1 MKSTNNNNL
10 LNQIIAGDKKNN
22 NKKETNDGDNISFE
36 VKVLFK
42 RKFNKDN
49 ENYLNRDGAKKLE
62 QIQMENNIN
71 NNNNKNKF
79 PHDNI
84 KRQPEKNKISKKN
97 INIKKNKTNKDNKI
111 LINDFIKK
119 EEEKEHKIKYENID
133 TGKVIFNNIFKKKSI
148 EKKQNNIDFKQP
160 TISDETLESILL
172 LKTKNKLKK
181 SNISSEDLID
191 FNQKKELI
199 NNKEFYLYHIN
210 SEKYN
215 IDETEYYSTSDDY
228 DKIIKNNI
236 QDKVYLSQKLLQLE
250 KRNWYNELKLA
261 SDEFKNRKDKNKK
274 DDSLYFYLRNI
285 IKIYEHFNWIINSI
299 STYYNMLFQ
308 NKKFEYNFL
317 KENTLPDNNSKL
329 WNQGFDWKGLYI
341 IALPESKSISIKNE
355 IKAMK
360 YCFYDFIQILEKQND
375 NIDKILT
382 DEIIFP
388 LIGYSNVNGIIIYV
402 SVLIN
407 PDESFNKDKNFTS
420 LFLNEIISHNKGV
433 INYYSNNIY
442 NNSYTS
448 SNITTKDDENSK
460 QARKKIYDLIGKIE
474 QNYYTEN
481 LLESKLFMNMSEF
494 HLIPYLGGKFILI
507 NAYKLVPNLFE
518 IKFKNSQ
525 KINIYSEINHS
536 KFYDTYL
543 YNSKEKSYYNQ
554 NTQNI
559 FLKSKELLDNYKLSI
574 FNQIKVNDII
584 INKVHFRILYENIT
598 NIIDTNDNRTYKNR
612 RFIDNIINYGYNY
625 LDNEFKDMKYIGEHY
640 LIIYDLVEPLKLE
653 YSLMKE
659 IKIPNDTN
667 KKKIP
672 FYIESNY
679 ISYFLA
685 WCGMLNKNSYNIK
698 TYSELKYSMKKFG
711 INSNLKFFALM
722 NINNEEIT
730 DIIKISILV
739 KLIKYIYKQQNTNIN
754 YNNKTKYLFEDEKIG
769 KIFFLIRCILY
780 LNELSVNESNERNKI
795 ENIYEGLI
803 FYTNIFFC
811 KMRLIDDYLSL
822 GLFKNNILK
831 ELNQNLSKNISNI
844 KEEIDTIKLFLL
856 NIIYTARKKPF
867 LFLSELELKLNFII
881 NPFIKFKS
889 SISIESM
896 NKKLK
901 LDHINLNNYFTI
913 FSYINIEEISGFIL
927 AKLIKD
933 NKAKEINEQSSSS
946 DDGSVLYYEEND
958 NKKGS
963 FKFEDVEK
971 YETKSYNKNINEQNK
986 SKNSIHSRKSSIP
999 QSPNRIKVK
1008 FLEKKSSNILWTNI
1022 GENINIMLPPLCYK
1036 MKFEFELGQ
1045 SQNIL
1050 LKDNYHIYDT
1060 KIFFE
1065 HYSKMDS
1072 ILKNIYSCNGKVEST
1087 LFHSLIPIYI
1097 ITFFV
1102 EKNNEDSKNILK
1114 RISQIYSS
1122 RCYYLSLSDILLIN
1136 LFQGLS
1142 CEGYLESEEPYSK
1155 CVMLFLMLFG
1165 DPRGRYNDSHPLM
1178 QLPL

>member
-1 MKSTNNNNL
+1 MNNKKKSFNESDNTNIINSKKDKNQLTPNLKTNEVDNQKNKNNNSNYQINQFSENFIKRKQIVQNNLSMKSTNNNNL

-62 QIQMENNIN
+62 QIQMENNINN

-172 LKTKNKLKK
+172 LKTINKPKK

-215 IDETEYYSTSDDY
+215 IDEIEYYSTSDDY

-474 QNYYTEN
+474 QNYYT
-481 LLESKLFMNMSEF
+481 
-494 HLIPYLGGKFILI
+494 
-507 NAYKLVPNLFE
+507 
-518 IKFKNSQ
+518 
-525 KINIYSEINHS
+525 
-536 KFYDTYL
+536 
-543 YNSKEKSYYNQ
+543 
-554 NTQNI
+554 
-559 FLKSKELLDNYKLSI
+559 
-574 FNQIKVNDII
+574 
-584 INKVHFRILYENIT
+584 
-598 NIIDTNDNRTYKNR
+598 
-612 RFIDNIINYGYNY
+612 
-625 LDNEFKDMKYIGEHY
+625 
-640 LIIYDLVEPLKLE
+640 
-653 YSLMKE
+653 
-659 IKIPNDTN
+659 
-667 KKKIP
+667 
-672 FYIESNY
+672 
-679 ISYFLA
+679 
-685 WCGMLNKNSYNIK
+685 
-698 TYSELKYSMKKFG
+698 
-711 INSNLKFFALM
+711 
-722 NINNEEIT
+722 
-730 DIIKISILV
+730 
-739 KLIKYIYKQQNTNIN
+739 
-754 YNNKTKYLFEDEKIG
+754 
-769 KIFFLIRCILY
+769 
-780 LNELSVNESNERNKI
+780 
-795 ENIYEGLI
+795 
-803 FYTNIFFC
+803 
-811 KMRLIDDYLSL
+811 
-822 GLFKNNILK
+822 
-831 ELNQNLSKNISNI
+831 
-844 KEEIDTIKLFLL
+844 
-856 NIIYTARKKPF
+856 
-867 LFLSELELKLNFII
+867 
-881 NPFIKFKS
+881 
-889 SISIESM
+889 
-896 NKKLK
+896 
-901 LDHINLNNYFTI
+901 
-913 FSYINIEEISGFIL
+913 
-927 AKLIKD
+927 
-933 NKAKEINEQSSSS
+933 
-946 DDGSVLYYEEND
+946 
-958 NKKGS
+958 
-963 FKFEDVEK
+963 
-971 YETKSYNKNINEQNK
+971 
-986 SKNSIHSRKSSIP
+986 
-999 QSPNRIKVK
+999 
-1008 FLEKKSSNILWTNI
+1008 
-1022 GENINIMLPPLCYK
+1022 
-1036 MKFEFELGQ
+1036 
-1045 SQNIL
+1045 
-1050 LKDNYHIYDT
+1050 
-1060 KIFFE
+1060 
-1065 HYSKMDS
+1065 
-1072 ILKNIYSCNGKVEST
+1072 
-1087 LFHSLIPIYI
+1087 
-1097 ITFFV
+1097 
-1102 EKNNEDSKNILK
+1102 
-1114 RISQIYSS
+1114 
-1122 RCYYLSLSDILLIN
+1122 
-1136 LFQGLS
+1136 
-1142 CEGYLESEEPYSK
+1142 
-1155 CVMLFLMLFG
+1155 
-1165 DPRGRYNDSHPLM
+1165 
-1178 QLPL
+1178 